1 MKKLFTG
8 TGIAVWLLLCGIF
21 GNAALAGD
29 VAVMKV
35 RFEQRGDRWHV
46 NTTLR
51 HADTG
56 WEHYA
61 DTWRVV
67 DERGRIL
74 GTRTLY
80 HPHEDEQPFTRSLNN
95 LRIPAGTYIV
105 FVEAH
110 DKVHGWSKQRVRVD
124 LRKARGARFEVRRQ
138 SSARK

>member
-1 MKKLFTG
+1 MKKWFTG
-8 TGIAVWLLLCGIF
+8 TGVAVWFLLCGVV
-21 GNAALAGD
+21 GNATFAGD

-35 RFEQRGDRWHV
+35 RFEQRGDSWHV

-56 WEHYA
+56 WSHYA
-61 DTWRVV
+61 DAWRVV
-67 DERGRIL
+67 DESGKVL

-80 HPHEDEQPFTRSLNN
+80 HPHENEQPFTRN
-95 LRIPAGTYIV
+95 LSDLRVSEGTHII

-124 LRKARGARFEVRRQ
+124 LRKSRGERFEVQR
-138 SSARK
+138 